1 MTAVLFCMAMIIEI
15 VYVFMSPVPK
25 ELENKYLL
33 IGTAFICAADF
44 TYHIDYTTIKM
55 YVFALL
61 GTIATSIFLIS
72 CVVGVITKCIDFTD
86 LFFTLY
92 MALFQ
97 PLLTMVLTSSYE
109 LMIVVII
116 AVVGLGMSIFMVH
129 GEPVRGGKRRHLENI
144 LKLSGEKLLHY
155 VDTVNYVYITEYK
168 KSKLYFVTYYTFD
181 KYAEPDRCIIEERGS
196 TAISIIKFGNVPESG
211 TRR

>member
-1 MTAVLFCMAMIIEI
+1 MALVPI
-15 VYVFMSPVPK
+15 VYKLLPISKPAGMIALSIWAIHTMSVAG
-25 ELENKYLL
+25 
-33 IGTAFICAADF
+33 I
-44 TYHIDYTTIKM
+44 
-55 YVFALL
+55 
-61 GTIATSIFLIS
+61 IS
-72 CVVGVITKCIDFTD
+72 
-86 LFFTLY
+86 Y
-92 MALFQ
+92 
-97 PLLTMVLTSSYE
+97 
-109 LMIVVII
+109 
-116 AVVGLGMSIFMVH
+116 

>member
-1 MTAVLFCMAMIIEI
+1 MREVIFYLAMIIEI
-15 VYVFMSPVPK
+15 AYVFMSQVPK
-25 ELENKYLL
+25 KLENKYLL
-33 IGTAFICAADF
+33 IGTAFICASDF
-44 TYHIDYTTIKM
+44 TYHIGYNAINM
-55 YVFALL
+55 FVSALS

-129 GEPVRGGKRRHLENI
+129 K
-144 LKLSGEKLLHY
+144 EK
-155 VDTVNYVYITEYK
+155 NNQQ
-168 KSKLYFVTYYTFD
+168 
-181 KYAEPDRCIIEERGS
+181 ERE
-196 TAISIIKFGNVPESG
+196 K
-211 TRR
+211 

>member
-44 TYHIDYTTIKM
+44 TYHID
-55 YVFALL
+55 
-61 GTIATSIFLIS
+61 
-72 CVVGVITKCIDFTD
+72 FTD

-129 GEPVRGGKRRHLENI
+129 K
-144 LKLSGEKLLHY
+144 EK
-155 VDTVNYVYITEYK
+155 NNQQ
-168 KSKLYFVTYYTFD
+168 
-181 KYAEPDRCIIEERGS
+181 ERE
-196 TAISIIKFGNVPESG
+196 K
-211 TRR
+211 

>member
-1 MTAVLFCMAMIIEI
+1 MGKNKTGKRADIISDIKDNFLNDTNYNLDNVKKDLGLVKNFRFSIKTSELYDHVNWII
-15 VYVFMSPVPK
+15 VIY
-25 ELENKYLL
+25 
-33 IGTAFICAADF
+33 
-44 TYHIDYTTIKM
+44 
-55 YVFALL
+55 
-61 GTIATSIFLIS
+61 FL
-72 CVVGVITKCIDFTD
+72 
-86 LFFTLY
+86 
-92 MALFQ
+92 
-97 PLLTMVLTSSYE
+97 
-109 LMIVVII
+109 I
-116 AVVGLGMSIFMVH
+116 AVVALVPIVYKLLPISKPAGMIVLSIWAIHTMSVAGILSY

-196 TAISIIKFGNVPESG
+196 TAISIIKFGNVQESG

>member
-129 GEPVRGGKRRHLENI
+129 KEKNNRQERFDAFVRKCGMADDMKSYGYASCYEDVSDIIEQLATQNDIERLSHYIYSHLCKYRPLKGLLKSVNI
-144 LKLSGEKLLHY
+144 KVGRKLKL
-155 VDTVNYVYITEYK
+155 
-168 KSKLYFVTYYTFD
+168 
-181 KYAEPDRCIIEERGS
+181 R
-196 TAISIIKFGNVPESG
+196 
-211 TRR
+211 

>member
-1 MTAVLFCMAMIIEI
+1 MVKKFLLMKMEKQKLFGI
-15 VYVFMSPVPK
+15 
-25 ELENKYLL
+25 
-33 IGTAFICAADF
+33 
-44 TYHIDYTTIKM
+44 
-55 YVFALL
+55 
-61 GTIATSIFLIS
+61 
-72 CVVGVITKCIDFTD
+72 
-86 LFFTLY
+86 
-92 MALFQ
+92 
-97 PLLTMVLTSSYE
+97 
-109 LMIVVII
+109 
-116 AVVGLGMSIFMVH
+116 
-129 GEPVRGGKRRHLENI
+129 I